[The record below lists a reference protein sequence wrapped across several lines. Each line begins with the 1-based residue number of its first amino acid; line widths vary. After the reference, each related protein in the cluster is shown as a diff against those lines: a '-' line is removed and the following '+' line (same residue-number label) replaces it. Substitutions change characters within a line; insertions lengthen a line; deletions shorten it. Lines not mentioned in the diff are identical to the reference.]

1 MRMRTG
7 FDTGE
12 QGDGLTLG
20 GESDKL
26 GRESDHR
33 GHRSNR
39 RGHRKV
45 GGPRQVGRASLA
57 MFGRVT
63 GRTLVLGMLLAILLL
78 PAIGPAEARMPEGGR
93 APLWVADA
101 VWEGV
106 ADGGRALVLVGLEDG
121 VDDTAPLDALA
132 RGAAMA
138 QAEVLAALEPGEF
151 DLVKR
156 YSHLPILAGRV
167 NAAGL
172 ERLRRLPRVLSVDE
186 DVWLRPMAPA
196 MAPTNSGLASPASNI
211 LQAPAAGILQ
221 APTADVLQ
229 SPAVSGLASPAES
242 PLALAESVPSIK
254 ADIVHQRYGI
264 KGEGI
269 GVAVLDTGIDNDHED
284 FYEAIVDQYCFT
296 SGSNSCVSASGR
308 GVAKGDNAEDEQGHG
323 TAVSGIVLGRGKVA
337 PLGVAPEANLIAVRV
352 FKDTSGAATN
362 DIVDGLNWV
371 VQRQKTHNI
380 RVVNMSLGGGASRGV
395 NCDNQFGS
403 VKQVFQTLIAR
414 NVAVIVATGN
424 GGNPDLVAFP
434 ACISNS
440 MGVGSTWDT
449 NLRLG
454 SPDCAGKTEVGPFD
468 MACYTDRGRAMAL
481 VAPGSI
487 IVTPKMGG
495 GATGSGPTQGGHGTS
510 FASPTVAGVAA
521 LVFQADPDL
530 HARDLQRLLQQT
542 GDIVIHPETGA
553 EIKRVNALAAVESV
567 LPPTPTPENTPTTA
581 PSDTP
586 VPPTIT
592 PTPDT
597 PPTDEP
603 TEPPTATRTPV
614 APPTSTETSMRA
626 IYLPVLRNGQGL

>member
-1 MRMRTG
+1 MVP
-7 FDTGE
+7 
-12 QGDGLTLG
+12 GLFL
-20 GESDKL
+20 
-26 GRESDHR
+26 
-33 GHRSNR
+33 
-39 RGHRKV
+39 V
-45 GGPRQVGRASLA
+45 A
-57 MFGRVT
+57 M
-63 GRTLVLGMLLAILLL
+63 LL
-78 PAIGPAEARMPEGGR
+78 PAIAPAEARMTEAGR
-93 APLWVADA
+93 APIWVADA
-101 VWEGV
+101 VTTGV
-106 ADGGRALVLVGLEDG
+106 VDGGRALVLVGLEDD
-121 VDDTAPLDALA
+121 VDDTASLDDLA

-138 QAEVLAALEPGEF
+138 QAEVLAALAPGDFE
-151 DLVKR
+151 LVKR

-196 MAPTNSGLASPASNI
+196 ASGLASPA
-211 LQAPAAGILQ
+211 AAGLA
-221 APTADVLQ
+221 APD
-229 SPAVSGLASPAES
+229 ASA
-242 PLALAESVPSIK
+242 LALAESVPSIK

-284 FYEAIVDQYCFT
+284 FASAIVDQYCFT

-308 GVAKGDNAEDEQGHG
+308 GVAKGDNAEDEAGHG
-323 TAVSGIVLGRGKVA
+323 TSVSGIVLGRGKVA

-352 FKDTSGAATN
+352 FKDTAGAATN

-371 VQRQKTHNI
+371 VQKQRTHNI

-395 NCDNQFGS
+395 NCDNQYGS

-440 MGVGSTWDT
+440 MGIGSTWDT

-468 MACYTDRGRAMAL
+468 IACYTDRGRAMAL

-510 FASPTVAGVAA
+510 FAAPTVAGVAA
-521 LVFQADPDL
+521 LVFQADPNL

-567 LPPTPTPENTPTTA
+567 LPPTPTPENTPTPA
-581 PSDTP
+581 ASETP
-586 VPPTIT
+586 VPATIT
-592 PTPDT
+592 PTPET

-614 APPTSTETSMRA
+614 APPTATEGTMRA
-626 IYLPVLRNGQGL
+626 IYLPVLKNGQGL